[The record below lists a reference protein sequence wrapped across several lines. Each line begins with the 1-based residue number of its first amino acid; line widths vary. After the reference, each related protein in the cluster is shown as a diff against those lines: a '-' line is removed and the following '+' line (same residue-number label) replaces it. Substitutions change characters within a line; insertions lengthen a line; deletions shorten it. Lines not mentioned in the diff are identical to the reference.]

1 MCQQIKRHLQSMDAM
16 QFDRLLLQLIN
27 HPPADL
33 VDSMRRSDSKDFV
46 LDRFQMRIHSRSI
59 LTLRKCVEQL
69 MHGS

>member
-1 MCQQIKRHLQSMDAM
+1 
-16 QFDRLLLQLIN
+16 
-27 HPPADL
+27 
-33 VDSMRRSDSKDFV
+33 MRRSDSKDFV

>member
-1 MCQQIKRHLQSMDAM
+1 MCQQIKRNLQSMDAM
-16 QFDRLLLQLIN
+16 QFDRHLLQLIN